1 METSTI
7 HCPNCQTPINVSDI
21 LYHQIQEQLKKEYDR
36 QLSEKEMSFKAGQEE
51 IAAAKAQLSKE
62 KELLQEQIE
71 NAVKSKL
78 NIEKARLEKSISD
91 KLKEENSEQLQ
102 TLLKELDE
110 KTSKIK
116 ELNQTKAEIEKLK
129 REKEELRETVA
140 LEKEKEFSVML
151 QAERQKIQAKADENQ
166 RELLQART
174 LMEQLRREK
183 EEMRDTVA
191 LEKEREFSEK
201 LRAEKQKI
209 QQLADENSAFKIN
222 ELKKQLEDQKKLADE
237 MRRKAE
243 QGSMQLQGEVQELAI
258 EEWLRT
264 QFPLDTIDE
273 VKKGANGADCVQ
285 IVHTHTRQNC
295 GKICYESKRTKNFS
309 GDWIPKLKEDMLR
322 TGANVGILVTQVF
335 PRDMD
340 RMGLVDGVWVCSF
353 DEFKG
358 LCSVIRE
365 GIIQVSNALATQ
377 ENKGDKMV
385 MLYDFL
391 TGNEFR
397 SQVEAIVIGFNEL
410 QNGLDYE
417 KRSLQRIWAERQ
429 KQIDKVIKNT
439 VGMYGSIK
447 GIAGNAIQ
455 EIRSLELG
463 AGEEDIK

>member
-7 HCPNCQTPINVSDI
+7 LCPKCQTPVNVSDI
-21 LYHQIQEQLKKEYDR
+21 LYQQIQDHLKKDFDK
-36 QLSEKEMSFKAGQEE
+36 QLLEKDLAYKAKQEE
-51 IAAAKAQLSKE
+51 MAAARAQLVKE
-62 KELLQEQIE
+62 KESFHEEIE
-71 NAVKSKL
+71 NAVRLKL

-91 KLKEENSEQLQ
+91 RLKDESSQQIQ
-102 TLLKELDE
+102 TLQKELDE
-110 KTSKIK
+110 KSLKVK

-129 REKEELRETVA
+129 REKDELRETVS
-140 LEKEKEFSVML
+140 LEKEKEFSETL
-151 QAERQKIQAKADENQ
+151 RTEKHRIQIKADESLK
-166 RELLQART
+166 ELMQTKT
-174 LMEQLRREK
+174 LMEQLKREK
-183 EEMRDTVA
+183 EEMRDTVG

-201 LRAEKQKI
+201 LRTEKMKI
-209 QQLADENSAFKIN
+209 QIQAEESSAFKIN
-222 ELKKQLEDQKKLADE
+222 ELKKQLEDQKKLAEE

-258 EEWLRT
+258 EEWLRM

-273 VKKGANGADCVQ
+273 VKKGVNGADCVQ

-295 GKICYESKRTKNFS
+295 GKICYESKRTKNFG
-309 GDWIPKLKEDMLR
+309 GDWIAKLKEDTFR
-322 TGANVGILVTQVF
+322 SGANVGVLVTQVY
-335 PRDMD
+335 PREMD
-340 RMGLVDGVWVCSF
+340 RMGLIEGVWVCSF
-353 DEFKG
+353 EEFKG
-358 LCSVIRE
+358 LCTVIRE
-365 GIIQVSNALATQ
+365 GIIQVSTAMATQ

-455 EIRSLELG
+455 EIQALELG
-463 AGEEDIK
+463 IKEVE